1 MRHVRGAVFVPML
14 RQRVYQS
21 PIHTLGCVLF
31 QFASFAALQLTC
43 PGPIFSLPYPLRRH
57 LVAYHDF
64 FSLRNRWIKSKAV
77 TTTVLVS
84 YVIGWPVEFYN
95 INFTYRPPTR
105 SGSLLSRHQ
114 PSPFH
119 QTDVAHFLIMPST
132 TEPNPGPEEA
142 NLHVLSFSSL
152 LNGDKSELANL
163 LSACED
169 HGFFYLDLRD
179 WESRRMLQ
187 QLEATW
193 RIMKQW
199 FDQPL
204 GEKLKTETISDAH
217 G

>member
-1 MRHVRGAVFVPML
+1 
-14 RQRVYQS
+14 
-21 PIHTLGCVLF
+21 
-31 QFASFAALQLTC
+31 
-43 PGPIFSLPYPLRRH
+43 
-57 LVAYHDF
+57 
-64 FSLRNRWIKSKAV
+64 
-77 TTTVLVS
+77 
-84 YVIGWPVEFYN
+84 
-95 INFTYRPPTR
+95 
-105 SGSLLSRHQ
+105 
-114 PSPFH
+114 
-119 QTDVAHFLIMPST
+119 MPST

-142 NLHVLSFSSL
+142 NLRVLSFSSL

-163 LSACED
+163 LSACEE

-179 WESRRMLQ
+179 WESGRMLQ